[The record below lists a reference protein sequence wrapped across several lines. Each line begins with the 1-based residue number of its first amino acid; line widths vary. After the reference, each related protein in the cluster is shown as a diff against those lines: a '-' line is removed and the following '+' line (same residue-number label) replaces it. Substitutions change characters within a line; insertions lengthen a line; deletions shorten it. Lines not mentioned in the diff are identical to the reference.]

1 MDNASDGHFSG
12 GITHHGG
19 QQNTAKRVA
28 KRVTVSALERLK
40 RDFGT
45 VGSQLLNLDRFGFQQ
60 ICLHSDFLLN
70 TPGSLHR

>member
-1 MDNASDGHFSG
+1 VA
-12 GITHHGG
+12 IT
-19 QQNTAKRVA
+19 
-28 KRVTVSALERLK
+28 ALEWLE

-45 VGSQLLNLDRFGFQQ
+45 IGSQLLNLDRFGFQQ